1 MPFIGNKPTAV
12 PLSGADLEDDII
24 TSAKISD
31 GTITASD
38 LDLTDNYDFTGT
50 VTGAGGAN
58 TPAFHA
64 YLSSNQSVSSATF
77 TKAQINTEVYDTDGC
92 YDNSTNYRFTPTTA
106 GKYFFYG
113 MVFVDGSSAGGTN
126 GQLITEIRKNG
137 SSAAYSTIFIRSYTS
152 GVDGALNVFNI
163 IDMNGSS
170 DYVEMF
176 SYNKNNGTNNFVA
189 GIQNTFFGGY
199 KIIE

>member
-1 MPFIGNKPTAV
+1 MAITKLLADSIT
-12 PLSGADLEDDII
+12 SGAI
-24 TSAKISD
+24 
-31 GTITASD
+31 
-38 LDLTDNYDFTGT
+38 
-50 VTGAGGAN
+50 AN

-64 YLSSNQSVSSATF
+64 YLSSDQSVSSATF
-77 TKAQINTEVYDTDGC
+77 TKVQINTEVYDTDGA
-92 YDNSTNYRFTPTTA
+92 YDNSTNYRFTPLTA

-113 MVFVDGSSAGGTN
+113 MVFVDGSSAGSTN

-170 DYVEMF
+170 DYVELW
-176 SYNKNNGTNNFVA
+176 SYNKNSGTNNFVA

>member
-1 MPFIGNKPTAV
+1 MAGILKVDKYQDFNGN
-12 PLSGADLEDDII
+12 DIM
-24 TSAKISD
+24 TSD
-31 GTITASD
+31 GSGN
-38 LDLTDNYDFTGT
+38 LTLNNS
-50 VTGAGGAN
+50 AMKM

-64 YLSSNQSVSSATF
+64 YLSSDQSVSSSTF
-77 TKAQINTEVYDTDGC
+77 TKVQINTEVYDTDGC

-113 MVFVDGSSAGGTN
+113 SVFVDGAASGGTD
-126 GQLITEIRKNG
+126 GQLITQIRKNG
-137 SSAAYSTIFIRSYTS
+137 SSAAYSTIYIRSYTN

-170 DYVEMF
+170 DYVELF
-176 SYNKNNGTNNFVA
+176 SFNRNSGTNNFLG
-189 GIQNTFFGGY
+189 GIENTIFGGY